1 MQLSFNAKQKL
12 KLSVTRNKEYL
23 SKYLLEEE
31 RVVGAMLDSKKLEPE
46 GEGKYKYT
54 VTSFKVFQLDINP
67 VVSIAVENK
76 DGILRMSALESKLDG
91 LGIIDDFNLILK
103 ANLEATDLGLEGE
116 ALLGVSVSQPPLLR
130 LVPKKILES
139 TGHSVLNG
147 ILLGI
152 KSRVQQQLVKDF
164 LDWCELNKIWFF
176 KKLFLWRL
184 VIPFLLIN
192 ERCSLVP

>member
-1 MQLSFNAKQKL
+1 MLLSFNAKQKL

-23 SKYLLEEE
+23 STYLLEEE
-31 RVVGAMLDSKKLEPE
+31 RVVGAMLDSKKLVPE

-67 VVSIAVENK
+67 VVLIAVDNK
-76 DGILRMSALESKLDG
+76 EGILRMSALDSTLDG

-103 ANLEATDLGLEGE
+103 ANLEATDIGLEGE
-116 ALLGVSVSQPPLLR
+116 ALLGVSVSQPPLLK

-152 KSRVQQQLVKDF
+152 KSRVQKQLVKDF
-164 LDWCELNKIWFF
+164 LDWCALKKI
-176 KKLFLWRL
+176 
-184 VIPFLLIN
+184 
-192 ERCSLVP
+192 

>member
-1 MQLSFNAKQKL
+1 MLLAFDAKQKL

-31 RVVGAMLDSKKLEPE
+31 RVVGAMLDSKKLLPE

-67 VVSIAVENK
+67 VVSIGVENK
-76 DGILRMSALESKLDG
+76 DGVLTMRALDSKLDG
-91 LGIIDDFNLILK
+91 LGMIDDFKLILK
-103 ANLEATDLGLEGE
+103 ANLQATDIGLEGE
-116 ALLGVSVSQPPLLR
+116 ALLGVSVSQPPLLK

-152 KSRVQQQLVKDF
+152 KARVQQQLVKDF
-164 LDWCELNKIWFF
+164 LDWCESKQI
-176 KKLFLWRL
+176 
-184 VIPFLLIN
+184 
-192 ERCSLVP
+192 

>member
-1 MQLSFNAKQKL
+1 MLLAFEAKQKL
-12 KLSVTRNKEYL
+12 KLSVTRNKNLL
-23 SKYLLEEE
+23 SNYLLEEE

-46 GEGKYKYT
+46 GNGKYKYT

-76 DGILRMSALESKLDG
+76 NGVLKMSALDSKLDG
-91 LGIIDDFNLILK
+91 LGMIDDFNLILN
-103 ANLEATDLGLEGE
+103 ANLEATSVGLEGE
-116 ALLGVSVSQPPLLR
+116 AILGVSVSQPPLLKF
-130 LVPKKILES
+130 VPKKILES

-164 LDWCELNKIWFF
+164 FDWCESSRI
-176 KKLFLWRL
+176 
-184 VIPFLLIN
+184 
-192 ERCSLVP
+192 

>member
-1 MQLSFNAKQKL
+1 MLLSFEAKQKL

-31 RVVGAMLDSKKLEPE
+31 RVVGAMLDSKKLVYEAE
-46 GEGKYKYT
+46 GRYKYT

-67 VVSIAVENK
+67 VVSIAVENE
-76 DGILRMSALESKLDG
+76 GGVLRMSALDSTLDG
-91 LGIIDDFNLILK
+91 LGMVDDFNLILR
-103 ANLEATDLGLEGE
+103 ANLEATDIGLEGE
-116 ALLGVSVSQPPLLR
+116 ALLGVSVSQPPLLK
-130 LVPKKILES
+130 LVPRKILES

-164 LDWCELNKIWFF
+164 LDWCELKKI
-176 KKLFLWRL
+176 
-184 VIPFLLIN
+184 
-192 ERCSLVP
+192 

>member
-1 MQLSFNAKQKL
+1 MLLSFDAKQKL
-12 KLSVTRNKEYL
+12 KLSVTRNRDYL

-31 RVVGAMLDSKKLEPE
+31 RVVGAMLDSKKLVPE

-67 VVSIAVENK
+67 VVSIFVENK
-76 DGILRMSALESKLDG
+76 DGILNMSALDSTLDG
-91 LGIIDDFNLILK
+91 LGMIDDFNLTLK
-103 ANLEATDLGLEGE
+103 ANLEATDIGLEGE
-116 ALLGVSVSQPPLLR
+116 ALLGVSVSQPPLLK

-152 KSRVQQQLVKDF
+152 KSRVQKQLVKDF
-164 LDWCELNKIWFF
+164 IDWCNLNKI
-176 KKLFLWRL
+176 
-184 VIPFLLIN
+184 
-192 ERCSLVP
+192 

>member
-1 MQLSFNAKQKL
+1 MLLSFDAKQKL
-12 KLSVTRNKEYL
+12 KLSVPRNKEYL
-23 SKYLLEEE
+23 SKYLLEDE
-31 RVVGAMLDSKKLEPE
+31 RVVGAMLDSRKLESE
-46 GEGKYKYT
+46 GTGRYKYT
-54 VTSFKVFQLDINP
+54 VTSFRVFQLDIKP

-76 DGILRMSALESKLDG
+76 EGILKMSALESTLDG

-103 ANLEATDLGLEGE
+103 ANLEATNIGLEGE
-116 ALLGVSVSQPPLLR
+116 ALLGVSVSQPPLLK

-164 LDWCELNKIWFF
+164 LDWCEFNRI
-176 KKLFLWRL
+176 
-184 VIPFLLIN
+184 
-192 ERCSLVP
+192 